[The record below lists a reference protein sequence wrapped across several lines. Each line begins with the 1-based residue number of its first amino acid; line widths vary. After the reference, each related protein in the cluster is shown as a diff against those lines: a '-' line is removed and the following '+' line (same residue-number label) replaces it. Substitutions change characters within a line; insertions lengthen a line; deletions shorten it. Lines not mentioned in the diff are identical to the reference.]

1 MPSSPDRLAFI
12 EAGTV
17 SAPTGDLSFSALCA
31 LFRTVNHDS
40 VYAAASFWWTLGG
53 GDYQPAG
60 LSCRGM
66 PNPFLYTDMLT
77 GRFRTASEPRD

>member
-1 MPSSPDRLAFI
+1 LPRVKP
-12 EAGTV
+12 GTV
-17 SAPTGDLSFSALCA
+17 AAAAGDLSFSALCS
-31 LFRTVNHDS
+31 LFRTVNHES

-66 PNPFLYTDMLT
+66 PDPFLYAQMLLGQFVST
-77 GRFRTASEPRD
+77 TAANE